1 MILMNQN
8 ITIHKKDLISFRS
21 FLKDD
26 ENFIYSTWLRGLY
39 YGNDWFHEI
48 DKDAY
53 FENYEPIIKAIVNK
67 ATTDIKIA
75 CLKESPEVTLGYCVS
90 EGAAVHYIFC
100 KEIWRGIG
108 LMRDLLPKDFHTV
121 THLTKAGLGIIR
133 RKFPHVIFNPFFKGV
148 TYVR

>member
-1 MILMNQN
+1 MTK
-8 ITIHKKDLISFRS
+8 TISINKKDLITIRPFT
-21 FLKDD
+21 KDD

-39 YGNDWFHEI
+39 YGNDWFHAI

-53 FENYEPIIKAIVNK
+53 FENYEPIVKAIVHK
-67 ATTDIKIA
+67 PATEIRVA
-75 CLKESPEVTLGYCVS
+75 CLKDSSEVALGYCVS

-108 LMRDLLPKDFHTV
+108 LMTDLLPKDFHTV

-133 RKFPHVIFNPFFKGV
+133 KKFPHVIFNPFFKGV